1 MIPDNL
7 KHYLSS
13 RYKILKFIDLAD
25 LISTPT
31 LGYQVFK
38 EGHKPSFDANERFVF
53 YTNSH
58 VGNKTIS
65 YLQHA
70 ADMFDVSR
78 CFILICCPSHESI
91 NVDFDLEFFTAKLN
105 ECKPFD
111 DCYMIST
118 ESLCVLP
125 WMHLEIMNGGEIRA
139 CCYSKELL
147 GNIKNKDLD
156 EAFNDDNLTSLRES
170 LLRGERPS
178 NCDTC
183 WERESK
189 GVDSLRQWRN
199 KSHKE
204 YFFTNLLNQPDLK
217 SIVLRPS
224 TVCNFKCRICGPTCS
239 SLWAQE
245 DLLHAVD
252 KTDKNNLL
260 KIISDGKWANDDLEL
275 FNDILKLIPNLEFI
289 DLYGG
294 EPLLIKYLKRIIEES
309 INTGSSK
316 KQRLHF
322 NTNASLFPDDIIS
335 LMEGFREVTVSLS
348 IDDIGQRFEI
358 TRGGNWIDIENN
370 IDRFLACNPEIFK
383 VSVLVTV
390 SNLNLLYLD
399 ELINWANEKNL
410 PLTFNMLHYPEYL
423 KFDRITKNVK
433 DIVLQKYTNH
443 CNPFL
448 KTIADSIEKITP
460 TDSKEWLAQMQK
472 LDYRRNQNLLDSHRL
487 LAENMGYS
495 VTSQNKH

>member
-125 WMHLEIMNGGEIRA
+125 WMHLEVMNLGEIQA
-139 CCYSKELL
+139 CCFSKDSL
-147 GNIKNKDLD
+147 GNIKNKNLN
-156 EAFNDDNLTSLRES
+156 EAFNEENLTSLRES
-170 LLRGERPS
+170 LSRGERPF
-178 NCDTC
+178 NCNTC
-183 WERESK
+183 WERENK
-189 GVDSLRQWRN
+189 GLDSLRQWRN
-199 KSHKE
+199 KTHKE
-204 YFFTNLLNQPDLK
+204 DFFTKLLVQPNLK

-245 DLLHAVD
+245 DMLHAAS
-252 KTDKNNLL
+252 KNDKNKLL
-260 KIISDGKWANDDLEL
+260 KIISDAKWDNDNLEL
-275 FNDILKLIPNLEFI
+275 FNNILKLIPNLEFI

-294 EPLLIKYLKRIIEES
+294 EPLLLKNLKRIIEES
-309 INTGSSK
+309 INTGVAH

-322 NTNASLFPDDIIS
+322 NTNGSIFPGNLIP
-335 LMEGFREVTVSLS
+335 LMSKFKEVTISLS
-348 IDDIGQRFEI
+348 IDDIGQRFEVS
-358 TRGGNWIDIENN
+358 RGGVWHEIENN
-370 IDRFLACNPEIFK
+370 IDSFLACDSTIFK
-383 VSVLVTV
+383 VSSLVTV

-399 ELINWANEKNL
+399 ELIKWADKKKL
-410 PLTFNMLHYPEYL
+410 PVTFNMLHYPEYL
-423 KFDRITKNVK
+423 RFDRITKETK
-433 DIVLQKYTNH
+433 EIVLQKYKNH
-443 CNPFL
+443 RNTFL
-448 KTIADSIEKITP
+448 KTIADDIEKIPPANCTSWV
-460 TDSKEWLAQMQK
+460 DQMQK

-487 LAENMGYS
+487 LAENMGYP
-495 VTSQNKH
+495 VTSHNTH